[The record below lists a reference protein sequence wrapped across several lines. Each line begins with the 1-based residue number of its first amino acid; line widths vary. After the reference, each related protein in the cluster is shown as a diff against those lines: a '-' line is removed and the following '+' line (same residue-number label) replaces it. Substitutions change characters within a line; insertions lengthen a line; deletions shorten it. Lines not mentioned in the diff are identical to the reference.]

1 MRHLSSLF
9 AHVTSVLIFN
19 FTTVPECNRKC
30 QESFREVRRISATS
44 VPDTHRGP
52 VNKLYLTLSECKSLF
67 FLALQITCGKTMRRR
82 LELWF
87 STPLI
92 MRSNAAWL
100 PWCVNSS
107 GFPLATYPLQV
118 ISLAQ
123 QRVAGGSR
131 LAHRDHLR
139 WLPDTPAGLQVV
151 EAVVTAMCFGK
162 IKEEWRPLL
171 ELLEF
176 AVRCRLCKW
185 ISNGPG
191 AQPLTSKAGANT
203 KWKEDST

>member
-9 AHVTSVLIFN
+9 AHAGYVTSVLIFN

-30 QESFREVRRISATS
+30 QESFREERCMSVTS
-44 VPDTHRGP
+44 VPDTHRSP
-52 VNKLYLTLSECKSLF
+52 VNKLYLTLSECQIF
-67 FLALQITCGKTMRRR
+67 FLALQITCSKTMGWR
-82 LELWF
+82 LERWF

-118 ISLAQ
+118 ISHAEQ
-123 QRVAGGSR
+123 PVAGGAG
-131 LAHRDHLR
+131 LAHKDHLS
-139 WLPDTPAGLQVV
+139 WLPDIPADLQVV
-151 EAVVTAMCFGK
+151 QTVVTTMCFGK

-171 ELLEF
+171 EMLEF
-176 AVRCRLCKW
+176 VK
-185 ISNGPG
+185 SG
-191 AQPLTSKAGANT
+191 ADCAK
-203 KWKEDST
+203 